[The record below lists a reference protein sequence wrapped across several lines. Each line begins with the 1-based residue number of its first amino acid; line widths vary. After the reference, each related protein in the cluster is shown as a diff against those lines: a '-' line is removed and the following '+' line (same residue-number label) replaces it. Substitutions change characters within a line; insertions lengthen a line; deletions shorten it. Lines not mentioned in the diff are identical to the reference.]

1 MLTGPLADEIAALH
15 LVDHH
20 AHGALARDV
29 SREEFE
35 SLITE
40 ARRAPAGATQ
50 FDSQIG
56 FAIRRWCA
64 PLLGLPAHASAE
76 AYWQARERIGNDGVT
91 RRLLRAA
98 RTSTYLLDT
107 GLSDASGLTVLDMAG
122 HRAASGAEV
131 REIVRLETVAE
142 ALLGET
148 DGAQAFLS
156 RFPER
161 LHRATADAVGVK
173 SVLAYR
179 HGFDLPAERPGEAEV
194 RAAVDET
201 LRTDGGRPRIRHP
214 TLLRYLL
221 WCGVDRGLPVQLHT
235 GYGDRD
241 LDLHHAN
248 PILLTGWLR
257 AVADAGV
264 PVMLLHCYPYH
275 REAGYLAQVFDHV
288 YFDVGLGT
296 NHTGAQSR
304 QLVAE
309 SLELA
314 PFHKQ
319 LFSSDGC
326 GPAELHLLGAL
337 LWRRAVDDVVGGWV
351 RRDDWSRA
359 DARRVLHLIGHE
371 NAERVY
377 RLA

>member
-1 MLTGPLADEIAALH
+1 VLTGPLADEIAALH

-29 SREEFE
+29 SRAEFE
-35 SLITE
+35 SMITE
-40 ARRAPAGATQ
+40 APHAPTGASQ

-76 AYWQARERIGNDGVT
+76 TYWQERERIGNEGVN
-91 RRLLRAA
+91 RRLLHAA
-98 RTSTYLLDT
+98 HTSTYLLDT
-107 GLSDASGLTVLDMAG
+107 GLGGAVLDVAG

-131 REIVRLETVAE
+131 YEIVRLEAVAE
-142 ALLGET
+142 AVLAET
-148 DGAQAFLS
+148 DGTEAFLS
-156 RFPER
+156 AFPDR
-161 LHRATADAVGVK
+161 LHRASADAVGVK
-173 SVLAYR
+173 SILAYR
-179 HGFDLPAERPGEAEV
+179 HGFDIPAQRPSPAEV
-194 RAAVDET
+194 RGAVDDT
-201 LRTDGGRPRIRHP
+201 LRGGGGQARHP

-221 WCGVDRGLPVQLHT
+221 WCGVDRGLPLQMHT

-241 LDLHHAN
+241 LDLHRAN
-248 PILLTGWLR
+248 PILLTDWLR

-296 NHTGAQSR
+296 GHIGAQSR

-319 LFSSDGC
+319 LFSSDGY

-359 DARRVLHLIGHE
+359 DARRVLQLIGHE

-377 RLA
+377 QLG

>member
-1 MLTGPLADEIAALH
+1 VLTGPLADEIAALH

-29 SREEFE
+29 TRERFE

-40 ARRAPAGATQ
+40 APRAPAGATQ

-76 AYWQARERIGNDGVT
+76 AYWQARERIGNDGAN

-107 GLSDASGLTVLDMAG
+107 GLGDDTILGVAG
-122 HRAASGAEV
+122 HRAASGSDVHEV
-131 REIVRLETVAE
+131 VRLETLAE
-142 ALLGET
+142 TVLAET
-148 DGAQAFLS
+148 DSPGTFLS
-156 RFPER
+156 AFPDR
-161 LHRATADAVGVK
+161 LHDATSGAVAVK

-179 HGFDLPAERPGEAEV
+179 HGFDVPPERPSEAEV
-194 RAAVDET
+194 RDAVDDT
-201 LRTDGGRPRIRHP
+201 LRGGDGPARVRHP
-214 TLLRYLL
+214 TLLRHLL

-241 LDLHHAN
+241 LDLHLAN

-257 AVADAGV
+257 AVESRGV

-319 LFSSDGC
+319 LFSSDGY

-377 RLA
+377 RLT